1 MIRQAE
7 NTRRG
12 IPMAMVM
19 VIVAGLLALAFAF
32 SMATRNT
39 SSGTGTGAGAGS
51 APIAQASGSKA
62 GSAVAAKVTVRL
74 YDRQFTSS
82 TSDQA
87 GPRARTRF
95 SSSADNQLYVQM
107 TWSGVEQTHDAY
119 VTFYSPDGKIYQVLN
134 VPFTTTQPDA
144 KSGSGDLYQNRPG
157 VLHPVKV
164 SRAQMTA
171 QGAVVW
177 GQLPI
182 AGTWMGRMP
191 GNWQVEVRLDQNP
204 DSLAKTQFV
213 LAR

>member
-1 MIRQAE
+1 
-7 NTRRG
+7 
-12 IPMAMVM
+12 
-19 VIVAGLLALAFAF
+19 
-32 SMATRNT
+32 
-39 SSGTGTGAGAGS
+39 
-51 APIAQASGSKA
+51 
-62 GSAVAAKVTVRL
+62 VAAKVTVRL
-74 YDRQFTSS
+74 YDRQFTT

-107 TWSGVEQTHDAY
+107 TWTGVEQTHDAY

-164 SRAQMTA
+164 SRAQITSN
-171 QGAVVW
+171 GAVVW

-204 DSLAKTQFV
+204 DSLAKTQFD
-213 LAR
+213 LTR

>member
-1 MIRQAE
+1 MMKQETDA
-7 NTRRG
+7 RRG

-19 VIVAGLLALAFAF
+19 VVVAGLVALALAFT
-32 SMATRNT
+32 MATRTT
-39 SSGTGTGAGAGS
+39 SSGAGS
-51 APIAQASGSKA
+51 APAQAGSKA
-62 GSAVAAKVTVRL
+62 NNAVAAKVVVRL
-74 YDRQFTSS
+74 YDRQFTS

-107 TWSGVEQTHDAY
+107 TWNGVEQTHDAY
-119 VTFYSPDGKIYQVLN
+119 VTFYSPDGKVYQVLN

-164 SRAQMTA
+164 HRAQMTG
-171 QGAVVW
+171 QGAIVW

-191 GNWQVEVRLDQNP
+191 GTWQVEVRLDQNP
-204 DSLAKTQFV
+204 AILAKTQFT
-213 LAR
+213 LTR

>member
-19 VIVAGLLALAFAF
+19 VVAAGLLALAFAF
-32 SMATRNT
+32 TMATRST
-39 SSGTGTGAGAGS
+39 ASGAGS
-51 APIAQASGSKA
+51 APAQAGSKA
-62 GSAVAAKVTVRL
+62 NNAVAAKVTVRL
-74 YDRQFTSS
+74 YDRQFTST

-119 VTFYSPDGKIYQVLN
+119 VTFYSPDGKIYQVLD
-134 VPFTTTQPDA
+134 VPFTTTQPDS

-204 DSLAKTQFV
+204 DMLAKTQFQ
-213 LAR
+213 LTR

>member
-1 MIRQAE
+1 MMKQETNA
-7 NTRRG
+7 RRG

-19 VIVAGLLALAFAF
+19 VVVAGLVALAMALT
-32 SMATRNT
+32 MATRNT
-39 SSGTGTGAGAGS
+39 PSGVGS
-51 APIAQASGSKA
+51 APAQAGSKA

-74 YDRQFTSS
+74 YDRQFTSTS

-95 SSSADNQLYVQM
+95 SSSSDNQLYVQM
-107 TWSGVEQTHDAY
+107 TWNGVEQTHDAY
-119 VTFYSPDGKIYQVLN
+119 VTFYSPDGKVYQVLN

-164 SRAQMTA
+164 SRAQLTSN
-171 QGAVVW
+171 GAVVW

-191 GNWQVEVRLDQNP
+191 GNWQVEVRLDHNP
-204 DSLAKTQFV
+204 AILAKTQFT

>member
-12 IPMAMVM
+12 VPMAMVM
-19 VIVAGLLALAFAF
+19 VVAAGLIALAFAF
-32 SMATRNT
+32 TMATRT
-39 SSGTGTGAGAGS
+39 TASGAGS
-51 APIAQASGSKA
+51 APAQAGSKA
-62 GSAVAAKVTVRL
+62 DNAVAAKVTVRL
-74 YDRQFTSS
+74 YDRQFTST

-107 TWSGVEQTHDAY
+107 TWTGVEQTHDAY
-119 VTFYSPDGKIYQVLN
+119 VTFYSPDGKIYQVLD

-144 KSGSGDLYQNRPG
+144 KSGGGDLYQNRPG

-164 SRAQMTA
+164 SRAQITSS
-171 QGAVVW
+171 GAVVW

-191 GNWQVEVRLDQNP
+191 GNWQVEVRLDQSS
-204 DSLAKTQFV
+204 DMLAKTQFQ
-213 LAR
+213 LTR

>member
-1 MIRQAE
+1 MMKQETNA
-7 NTRRG
+7 RRG
-12 IPMAMVM
+12 IAMPMVL
-19 VIVAGLLALAFAF
+19 VIVAGLVALALALT
-32 SMATRNT
+32 MAARNT
-39 SSGTGTGAGAGS
+39 PSGLGS
-51 APIAQASGSKA
+51 APAQAGSKA
-62 GSAVAAKVTVRL
+62 NNAVAAKVTVRL
-74 YDRQFTSS
+74 YDRQFTS

-95 SSSADNQLYVQM
+95 SSSSDNQLYVQM
-107 TWSGVEQTHDAY
+107 TWTGVEQTHDAY

-134 VPFTTTQPDA
+134 VPFTTTQPDS

-204 DSLAKTQFV
+204 AILAKTQFT
-213 LAR
+213 LTR

>member
-1 MIRQAE
+1 MMKQE
-7 NTRRG
+7 TSTRRG
-12 IPMAMVM
+12 VPMAMVM
-19 VIVAGLLALAFAF
+19 VVAAGLLALAFAF
-32 SMATRNT
+32 TMATRSNT
-39 SSGTGTGAGAGS
+39 SSGTAS
-51 APIAQASGSKA
+51 APAQAGSKA
-62 GSAVAAKVTVRL
+62 GSALPAKVAVRL
-74 YDRQFTSS
+74 YDRQFTSV
-82 TSDQA
+82 SDQA

-95 SSSADNQLYVQM
+95 SSSSDNQLYVQM
-107 TWSGVEQTHDAY
+107 TWTGVEQTHDAY
-119 VTFYSPDGKIYQVLN
+119 VTFYSPDGKVYQVLN

-144 KSGSGDLYQNRPG
+144 KSGASGDLYQNRPG

-204 DSLAKTQFV
+204 SLLAKTQFT

>member
-1 MIRQAE
+1 MITQAE

-19 VIVAGLLALAFAF
+19 VVAAGLLTLAFAF
-32 SMATRNT
+32 TVATRNT
-39 SSGTGTGAGAGS
+39 SSGTAA
-51 APIAQASGSKA
+51 APAQAGSKA
-62 GSAVAAKVTVRL
+62 GSAVAAKVAVRL
-74 YDRQFTSS
+74 YDRQFTS
-82 TSDQA
+82 TNSDQA

-107 TWSGVEQTHDAY
+107 TWTGVEQTHDAY
-119 VTFYSPDGKIYQVLN
+119 ITFYSPDGKVYQVLN

-144 KSGSGDLYQNRPG
+144 KSGASGDLYQNRPG

-164 SRAQMTA
+164 HRAQMTA

-204 DSLAKTQFV
+204 AILAKTQFT

>member
-1 MIRQAE
+1 MMKQE
-7 NTRRG
+7 TNNQRG
-12 IPMAMVM
+12 IPMAMMM
-19 VIVAGLLALAFAF
+19 VIVAGLVALALALT
-32 SMATRNT
+32 MAARNT
-39 SSGTGTGAGAGS
+39 PSGAGS
-51 APIAQASGSKA
+51 APAQAGSKA
-62 GSAVAAKVTVRL
+62 NAAAAKVTVRL
-74 YDRQFTSS
+74 YDRQFTST

-119 VTFYSPDGKIYQVLN
+119 VTFYSPDGKIYQMLD
-134 VPFTTTQPDA
+134 VPFTTTQPDS

-204 DSLAKTQFV
+204 DMLAKTQFT